1 MMQTIS
7 SSGGAH
13 SSIWLAISLFLFSGL
28 ISCSQ
33 DGQDAP
39 SAVITH
45 QWSGHYAE
53 IKIPA
58 AMAGDRENWQEVWS
72 LLREPSPEWP
82 EATGAFAVFYAGQRP
97 TGGYR
102 MEVEITHQDSDVIRL
117 QCSLHPPDGP
127 ATTALTFPWKVVA
140 LSGVEGREVQVR
152 HCGSP
157 LAEPPL

>member
-7 SSGGAH
+7 SPRGSH
-13 SSIWLAISLFLFSGL
+13 SSILLAISLLLLLGL

-33 DGQDAP
+33 DGQEAP
-39 SAVITH
+39 RAEITH

-58 AMAGDRENWQEVWS
+58 AMAKDREDWQQVWS
-72 LLREPSPEWP
+72 LLREPKPQWP
-82 EATGAFAVFYAGQRP
+82 EETGAFAVFYAGQRP

-102 MEVEITHQDSDVIRL
+102 MEVEITYQDQEVIRL
-117 QCSLHPPDGP
+117 QCSLYPPDGP

-140 LSGVEGREVQVR
+140 LSGVEGREVQVGD
-152 HCGSP
+152 CGSL
-157 LAEPPL
+157 LADPP